1 MSPPVERR
9 LRLAELPSAWA
20 LSTSIEALELMLTE
34 PAVACTSLSRISARP
49 ARAWSVMAM
58 SPVAERTRRNSARSV
73 FSPVMPWAASSR
85 AAPPTRVCVPRL
97 TTAR

>member
-49 ARAWSVMAM
+49 ARA
-58 SPVAERTRRNSARSV
+58 
-73 FSPVMPWAASSR
+73 
-85 AAPPTRVCVPRL
+85 
-97 TTAR
+97 